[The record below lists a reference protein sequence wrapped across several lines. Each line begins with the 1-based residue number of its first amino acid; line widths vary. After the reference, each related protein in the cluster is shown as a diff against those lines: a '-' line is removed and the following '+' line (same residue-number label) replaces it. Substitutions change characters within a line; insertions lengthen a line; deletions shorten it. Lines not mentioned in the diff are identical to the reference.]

1 MDVICRNLP
10 ILMAMKMAILAGRS
24 AEIKMTD
31 KTDILTTGK
40 SLKEGPVIY
49 HPEDHLIDDHKSKK
63 NLTLAELNHV
73 FKIYLHECGLQHDD
87 ISILGQ
93 FSLIFNDPM
102 FSIWHTMSKQDQSDA
117 LSKLVVMPQ
126 VYNELITS
134 LATTAGDAVII
145 KSVVKDAYQNAIDSF
160 SHAAFLQKKY
170 VNLFPG
176 IKIIL
181 YVDQV
186 KKIIALTVVDN
197 GYGEDFLKPKKSFT
211 DQQYSDDFVSRFV
224 DWIVKRYI
232 EKEDREVR
240 HDIAYTGGQG
250 QALKKI
256 KTELQLNV
264 DLHFL
269 VSGAVF
275 EIKLKNYF

>member
-1 MDVICRNLP
+1 
-10 ILMAMKMAILAGRS
+10 
-24 AEIKMTD
+24 MTD
-31 KTDILTTGK
+31 QPERLTTGN

-49 HPEDHLIDDHKSKK
+49 HPEDHLIDDHKTKK
-63 NLTLAELNHV
+63 NLTLAELNHI
-73 FKIYLHECGLQHDD
+73 FKIYLHGCNLHHDD

-102 FSIWHTMSKQDQSDA
+102 FSIWHTMSKSEQSDE

-126 VYNELITS
+126 IYDELITS
-134 LATTAGDAVII
+134 IGTTAGDATII
-145 KSVVKDAYQNAIDSF
+145 KSIVKDAYQNAIDSF

-170 VNLFPG
+170 LTRFPG

-181 YVDQV
+181 YVDHV
-186 KKIIALTVVDN
+186 TKKIVLTVVDN
-197 GYGEDFLKPKKSFT
+197 GYGEKFLKPKKSFI
-211 DQQYSDDFVSRFV
+211 DQKSSDDFVSRFV
-224 DWIVKRYI
+224 DWILSRYI
-232 EKEDREVR
+232 EKEDANIR

-250 QALKKI
+250 LALKKI

-264 DLHFL
+264 NLHFL

-275 EIKLKNYF
+275 EIKLRNYF

>member
-1 MDVICRNLP
+1 
-10 ILMAMKMAILAGRS
+10 
-24 AEIKMTD
+24 MTD

-49 HPEDHLIDDHKSKK
+49 HPEDHLIDDHKTKK

-73 FKIYLHECGLQHDD
+73 FKLYLHECGLQHDD

-93 FSLIFNDPM
+93 FSLIFNDPT
-102 FSIWHTMSKQDQSDA
+102 FSIWHTISKQEQSDA

-126 VYNELITS
+126 VYDELITS
-134 LATTAGDAVII
+134 IGTTAGDAMII

-160 SHAAFLQKKY
+160 SHAAFVQKKY
-170 VNLFPG
+170 LTRFPG

-181 YVDQV
+181 YVDQIRKLIV
-186 KKIIALTVVDN
+186 LTVVDN
-197 GYGEDFLKPKKSFT
+197 GYGEKFLKPKKSFT
-211 DQQYSDDFVSRFV
+211 DQTESDDFVSRFV
-224 DWIVKRYI
+224 DWVIRRYI
-232 EKEDREVR
+232 EKEDRTVR

-250 QALKKI
+250 QALNKI
-256 KTELQLNV
+256 KTELQLDAGV
-264 DLHFL
+264 HFL

>member
-1 MDVICRNLP
+1 
-10 ILMAMKMAILAGRS
+10 MKSTKRFDSTDLYDAPS
-24 AEIKMTD
+24 AEINMTD
-31 KTDILTTGK
+31 KTEITTTGQ

-49 HPEDHLIDDHKSKK
+49 HPEDHLIDEHKTKK

-73 FKIYLHECGLQHDD
+73 FKIYLHEHNLKYDD

-93 FSLIFNDPM
+93 FSLIFNDPT
-102 FSIWHTMSKQDQSDA
+102 FSIWHTISKQEQSDA

-126 VYNELITS
+126 VYDELITS
-134 LATTAGDAVII
+134 IGTTAGDAMII

-160 SHAAFLQKKY
+160 SHAAFVQKKY
-170 VNLFPG
+170 LTRFPG

-181 YVDQV
+181 YVDQIRKLIV
-186 KKIIALTVVDN
+186 LTVVDN
-197 GYGEDFLKPKKSFT
+197 GYGEKFLKPRKSFT
-211 DQQYSDDFVSRFV
+211 DQTESDDFVSRFV
-224 DWIVKRYI
+224 DWVIRRYI
-232 EKEDREVR
+232 EKEDRTVR

-250 QALKKI
+250 QALNKI
-256 KTELQLNV
+256 KTELQLDAGV
-264 DLHFL
+264 HFL